1 MRKNT
6 LKIKSPKAKAAYRRK
21 LTIRSKIS
29 GTSESPRICFS
40 KSNRNVFIQ
49 AIDDEKHETLFSVS
63 SFGKNAVVSEANSEA
78 MKKLAELFVEK
89 SKEKKLN
96 KYVFDR
102 SGNKFTGNIKT
113 FVDSVR
119 GHGILI

>member
-6 LKIKSPKAKAAYRRK
+6 LKFKSSKAKAAYRRK
-21 LTIRSKIS
+21 LTIRSKVS
-29 GTSESPRICFS
+29 GTSDLPRICFN

-49 AIDDEKHETLFSVS
+49 AIDDEKHMTLFSVS
-63 SFGKNAVVSEANSEA
+63 SFGKNAVVSESNSDA
-78 MKKLAELFVEK
+78 MKKLAEIFVEK
-89 SKEKKLN
+89 SKKNNLS

-102 SGNKFTGNIKT
+102 NGNKFAGNIKT